1 MSSDGGGINLGPIQ
15 IGGDSGFSIQNPISW
30 ASQQIGNV
38 IGDITGTNR
47 LADAIGS
54 AANAQLEQ
62 QRADRQLALQL
73 AEPSAMEIQQL
84 EQAIATN
91 TADIARKQKLLA
103 SSDPAL
109 IAAGEQALA
118 LLQGQE
124 AAALDPLRR
133 QRAEQ
138 RAQLEQTL
146 AQRLGPDYATSSAGI
161 LALNRFDQET
171 ADLLTQAQQQTL
183 QQLLGVARDVQSLA
197 STTPNVNA
205 ALLTAGQRGN
215 INARSINALL
225 GTPVNPGL
233 AYTGDI
239 QRLQAQSQRLGQLYD
254 IGLSSLTGS
263 GDGTDDKA
271 KKAKDLAA
279 LSSGGLPIPV

>member
-146 AQRLGPDYATSSAGI
+146 AQRLGPDYATSSA
-161 LALNRFDQET
+161 
-171 ADLLTQAQQQTL
+171 
-183 QQLLGVARDVQSLA
+183 
-197 STTPNVNA
+197 
-205 ALLTAGQRGN
+205 
-215 INARSINALL
+215 
-225 GTPVNPGL
+225 
-233 AYTGDI
+233 
-239 QRLQAQSQRLGQLYD
+239 
-254 IGLSSLTGS
+254 
-263 GDGTDDKA
+263 
-271 KKAKDLAA
+271 
-279 LSSGGLPIPV
+279 